1 MYCSGF
7 QGEYSESE
15 TFLRRALAIDE
26 KVLGPELPTV
36 AEVLNSLGLLLES
49 KGDYSAPEPLFR
61 RALAIDEKVLGPEHL
76 CTAKM
81 LNNLPEVLEQ
91 RADYAGAEPLFR
103 RALTIYEK
111 VPGILNDHFKS
122 GQRLSLQNG
131 PTGLAVRD

>member
-1 MYCSGF
+1 M
-7 QGEYSESE
+7 
-15 TFLRRALAIDE
+15 
-26 KVLGPELPTV
+26 